1 MSLRTRAKWTLQTF
15 IIGVFSFTKAIRHY
29 SNLKKLRRSKLQT
42 TKTKHHSS
50 PVNSD
55 QSKAGAINPSCQS
68 DVNFQP
74 NESLCVKST
83 NGQLCDVDPNNGKFD
98 VKICVVKEC

>member
-1 MSLRTRAKWTLQTF
+1 MDPANFHHRSILLYQGHSSLFQPQETTSEQTP
-15 IIGVFSFTKAIRHY
+15 
-29 SNLKKLRRSKLQT
+29 
-42 TKTKHHSS
+42 KTKHHSS

-55 QSKAGAINPSCQS
+55 QSKAGATNPSCQS